1 MTKERSNNAL
11 QIIFSFFLGLMV
23 LALIGVGVNTFYP
36 SPQSKV
42 DTEIQALY
50 RQQEQLNRKS
60 GNLPMSVEDQR
71 KSDEI
76 QKKIDAINTAN
87 EAEIKDWARNTS
99 IVLIIFATLVMSISL
114 VRSEQLRVISN
125 GLLLGGLFTV
135 VYGVGWVIFSG
146 ESTAR
151 FVVIVFAFAITV
163 GLGYL
168 KFVRSREGVAA
179 PLAVTSEAGVGDS
192 GAVRALS
199 ARVEALESRLSAAA
213 ELLGAG
219 EKSESR

>member
-1 MTKERSNNAL
+1 LLRT
-11 QIIFSFFLGLMV
+11 
-23 LALIGVGVNTFYP
+23 P
-36 SPQSKV
+36 
-42 DTEIQALY
+42 
-50 RQQEQLNRKS
+50 
-60 GNLPMSVEDQR
+60 LP
-71 KSDEI
+71 
-76 QKKIDAINTAN
+76 N
-87 EAEIKDWARNTS
+87 
-99 IVLIIFATLVMSISL
+99 
-114 VRSEQLRVISN
+114 
-125 GLLLGGLFTV
+125 
-135 VYGVGWVIFSG
+135 GVGWVIFRG
-146 ESTAR
+146 QPTAR